1 MTLLLL
7 ATLVSTA
14 TPVKRIDQAWGVL
27 TRSTHLQG
35 RWEITLDDGTRK
47 SGDWIVIN
55 RDTYVTRD
63 FGGGGG
69 PHKAIHLVD
78 SKSTTHC
85 AFDAERPSHLYCVGG
100 GVSNVRIPQGSTL
113 SLDGATP
120 LNTYSCSGGK
130 SCGFAVGG
138 TAKIHVKEVVPSLA
152 DEELLFERTTG
163 ETLAHW
169 LGATTTR
176 DHGVL
181 VLAMPFRDV
190 TRDQTSRTDAQ
201 HLYYGQDIV
210 EATATIRIGPSPRA
224 IAITAD
230 ETARYVEDCQT
241 SKHASSSCMMVI
253 PVCKRRMAT
262 AR

>member
-1 MTLLLL
+1 MTILLL
-7 ATLVSTA
+7 AALVSNA
-14 TPVKRIDQAWGVL
+14 TPVKRVDQAWGVL
-27 TRSTHLQG
+27 TRSTHLRG

-78 SKSTTHC
+78 SKSITHC
-85 AFDAERPSHLYCVGG
+85 AFDAARPSVLYCVGG
-100 GVSNVRIPQGSTL
+100 GVSNVRIAQGSTL
-113 SLDGATP
+113 SLDGTTS
-120 LNTYSCSGGK
+120 LDTYGCSSGAR
-130 SCGFAVGG
+130 CGFAAGG
-138 TAKIHVKEVVPSLA
+138 TAQIHVKEVSPSLA

-163 ETLAHW
+163 KTLAQW
-169 LGATTTR
+169 LGATATR
-176 DHGVL
+176 KQGVL

-190 TRDQTSRTDAQ
+190 TRDQTSWTDEQ
-201 HLYYGQDIV
+201 HRYYGQDIV
-210 EATATIRIGPSPRA
+210 EATATIRIGPRPRE

-230 ETARYVEDCQT
+230 ENARYIEDCQT
-241 SKHASSSCMMVI
+241 SKHAMSSCMMVI
-253 PVCKRRMAT
+253 PVCKRRVAA